1 MKSADAA
8 RALKAFRRAFDR
20 APSEIRKNMT
30 YDRGKEMTDHEE
42 PGRVEK
48 ELDERP
54 GKVHGFYAASEMYRS
69 ILTGKPVAL
78 GR

>member
-8 RALKAFRRAFDR
+8 SALKVFRRTFDR

-30 YDRGKEMTDHEE
+30 YDRGKEMTDHKD
-42 PGRVEK
+42 PWRIEK

-54 GKVHGFYAASEMYRS
+54 GKVHGFYTTGEMYRS